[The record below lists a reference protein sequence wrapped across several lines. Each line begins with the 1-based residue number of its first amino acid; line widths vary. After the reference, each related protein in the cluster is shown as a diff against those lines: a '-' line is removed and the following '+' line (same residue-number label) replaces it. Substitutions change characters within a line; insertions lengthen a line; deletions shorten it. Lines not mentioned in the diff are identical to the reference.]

1 MNEVLLIRR
10 DDPLKFNPLED
21 AVLEDI
27 APPIWDGP
35 HVGKR
40 LAEALRTLRSMP
52 MNGYPA
58 GFANSWPTILHE
70 YSDRATYE
78 DDPVWKA
85 ERAAKSNWTKPR
97 PSSIEI
103 TRMETAIVWP
113 AHYLGHVPQL
123 LRTVQAVALA
133 RTRDRDAAHAARRLG
148 LPGRLARRRNC
159 EGLDLIA
166 AGLRRD
172 AVVVF

>member
-1 MNEVLLIRR
+1 MPNPDLLREWH
-10 DDPLKFNPLED
+10 PLDHTP
-21 AVLEDI
+21 
-27 APPIWDGP
+27 APDYIPPQWDGP

-40 LAEALRTLRSMP
+40 LAEALRTLRHMP
-52 MNGYPA
+52 INGYPA
-58 GFANSWPTILHE
+58 GFTNSWPAILHE
-70 YSDRATYE
+70 YADRTGYE

-85 ERAAKSNWTKPR
+85 ERAAESNWSRPR

-103 TRMETAIVWP
+103 ARMETAIVWP
-113 AHYLGHVPQL
+113 GRYLGHVPQL

-133 RTRDRDAAHAARRLG
+133 RSRDRDIAHAARKLA
-148 LPGRLARRRNC
+148 LPGRLARQWNC

-172 AVVVF
+172 AVAVF